1 MHFFVGRPSSSIYL
15 IIISCSAG
23 QGGLVRTENNNM
35 SRKLLDVQ
43 FRYSVAGVFVIFIG
57 IFFIFND
64 SVIVFVTLIVFVLFV
79 VFVIIF
85 SLSVAVPDKGA
96 WPLRTIICRAGMR

>member
-1 MHFFVGRPSSSIYL
+1 M
-15 IIISCSAG
+15 A
-23 QGGLVRTENNNM
+23 QENNNM

-96 WPLRTIICRAGMR
+96 TENNNLLSRKEVARQIMRVAL